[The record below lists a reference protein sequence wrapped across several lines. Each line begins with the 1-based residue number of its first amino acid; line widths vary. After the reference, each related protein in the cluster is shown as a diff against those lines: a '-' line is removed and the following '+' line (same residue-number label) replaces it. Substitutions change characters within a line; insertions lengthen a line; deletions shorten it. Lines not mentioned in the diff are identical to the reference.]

1 MISKGNETIK
11 RVHFYGSILN
21 VEYPSIFRRWWEVG
35 IKKWERVKNVGSKE
49 KGRRRKEVNRVVVS
63 HDGAHK

>member
-1 MISKGNETIK
+1 MRQLKECI
-11 RVHFYGSILN
+11 FMDQFQMF
-21 VEYPSIFRRWWEVG
+21 IFRRWWEVG